1 MVEEE
6 EEEEEEE
13 NTRGKRAR
21 ARAPDMRNIAKALD
35 EAIDILDPEDILDK
49 YWKDLPDEEEMEQD
63 EENTRGKRAR
73 ARAPDMRNIA
83 KELDE
88 AIDILDP
95 EDILS
100 RRRRRV
106 VRLR

>member
-1 MVEEE
+1 MQAKSYQ
-6 EEEEEEE
+6 
-13 NTRGKRAR
+13 RSG
-21 ARAPDMRNIAKALD
+21 NIFSTTMPGML
-35 EAIDILDPEDILDK
+35 
-49 YWKDLPDEEEMEQD
+49 
-63 EENTRGKRAR
+63 
-73 ARAPDMRNIA
+73 NIA

-88 AIDILDP
+88 AINILDP

>member
-1 MVEEE
+1 
-6 EEEEEEE
+6 
-13 NTRGKRAR
+13 
-21 ARAPDMRNIAKALD
+21 MRTIAKELD

-49 YWKDLPDEEEMEQD
+49 YWKDLPDEEETEQD
-63 EENTRGKRAR
+63 EENTWGKRAR
-73 ARAPDMRNIA
+73 VRAPDMRKVA

-88 AIDILDP
+88 EICILDP

-106 VRLR
+106 VKFR

>member
-1 MVEEE
+1 MQAKSYQ
-6 EEEEEEE
+6 
-13 NTRGKRAR
+13 RSG
-21 ARAPDMRNIAKALD
+21 NIFSTS
-35 EAIDILDPEDILDK
+35 
-49 YWKDLPDEEEMEQD
+49 M
-63 EENTRGKRAR
+63 
-73 ARAPDMRNIA
+73 PDMRNIA